1 MSVKFALFLLISV
14 VYLAS
19 ALPHGT
25 SETGDIARGAAA
37 TFQPAS
43 DQEPSGWLASWFGQS
58 FHSLPYHVC
67 APFQPPHGF
76 FS

>member
-25 SETGDIARGAAA
+25 SKTGDIARDAAA
-37 TFQPAS
+37 TFQSAS

-67 APFQPPHGF
+67 APFQPTHGF